1 MKKSTKRLLSLV
13 GIGAVGAHAS
23 LSIVANELFNE
34 MFAVDKTYLDKDI
47 ADFLPSEEIKNKY
60 LEQIDEQVDWY
71 TKVAKMNLQ
80 IESYDGYKLDGTL
93 LQINDE
99 HRYMILVHG
108 FSSDRYI
115 LLKQAYEFAKRG
127 FNILMYDQRAYGKSE
142 GEYTT
147 FGFKEHLDLIQ
158 WINKL
163 KELDSSA
170 KIGLYGVSMGAVSV
184 MLALGTKL
192 DEAVCFAVEDSGYA
206 SLEAQLSYSLSKHQ
220 IRFKSLVLHYMERM
234 IKNRLGFSFEDVKAI
249 EALKRNDIPICFV
262 HAKDDDIVLYDN
274 ANELY
279 YANHGKKAIY
289 PISSSGHAY
298 ACYEDDYFDDLME
311 FIEKYI

>member
-1 MKKSTKRLLSLV
+1 MKKSTKRLLSIV

-23 LSIVANELFNE
+23 LSLLANELFNE
-34 MFAVDKTYLDKDI
+34 MFVVDKTYLDKDI
-47 ADFLPSEEIKNKY
+47 VDFLPNEEIKNKY

-71 TKVAKMNLQ
+71 TKVAKTNLQ
-80 IESYDGYKLDGTL
+80 IESYDGYKLDATL
-93 LQINDE
+93 LHINDE

-127 FNILMYDQRAYGKSE
+127 FNILMFDQRAYGKSE

-158 WINKL
+158 WINTL
-163 KELDSSA
+163 KELDASA

-192 DEAVCFAVEDSGYA
+192 DNAVCFAVEDSGYA

-220 IRFKSLVLHYMERM
+220 VRFKNLV
-234 IKNRLGFSFEDVKAI
+234 FSFEDVKAS

-262 HAKDDDIVLYDN
+262 HAKDDEVVLYDN
-274 ANELY
+274 ASELY